1 MKRLIYFVI
10 LVLSIML
17 VSCEEKKKEAA
28 LIPEN
33 TISVDREYM
42 ALNYGG
48 DYLWFE
54 TVIVM
59 KDYLDE
65 ESTGK
70 IESVESIF
78 QKVYMSPDSTSADVK
93 VIRIMHTLD
102 CDSVEV
108 TDSFWMEDSPLNDMK
123 ITITYEDAFNI
134 VMESNCIKP
143 HSRYCVLRRPVGD
156 TCAFYIFGNEER
168 QIFVS
173 AESGKIIEGD

>member
-17 VSCEEKKKEAA
+17 VSCKEEKKAN

-33 TISVDREYM
+33 IISTDREYM
-42 ALNYGG
+42 ALNYGE
-48 DYLWFE
+48 DYTWFE

-65 ESTGK
+65 ESTGE

-108 TDSFWMEDSPLNDMK
+108 IDSFWMEDSPLNDMK
-123 ITITYEDAFNI
+123 ITITYKDAFNI
-134 VMESNCIKP
+134 IMESNCVKP

-156 TCAFYIFGNEER
+156 TYAFYIFGNEDQ
-168 QIFVS
+168 QIFINT
-173 AESGKIIEGD
+173 ETGEINEGE